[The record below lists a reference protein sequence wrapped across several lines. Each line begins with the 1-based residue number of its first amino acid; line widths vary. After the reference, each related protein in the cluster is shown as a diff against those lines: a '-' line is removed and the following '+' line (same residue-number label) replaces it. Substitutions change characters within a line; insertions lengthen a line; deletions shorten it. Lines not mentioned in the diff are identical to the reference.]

1 MKRRTALL
9 LACAMACTMITG
21 CGKKEE
27 APQQATEQAAAVAAD
42 TDEDVI
48 ADRTRN
54 LLTGLP
60 ATEEEASKRPVGIMF
75 EITLADLCFFLI
87 SR

>member
-27 APQQATEQAAAVAAD
+27 APQQATEQAAAEQIQMRMSLQTEPEICLQD
-42 TDEDVI
+42 C
-48 ADRTRN
+48 RQQRRK
-54 LLTGLP
+54 P
-60 ATEEEASKRPVGIMF
+60 AR
-75 EITLADLCFFLI
+75 DQ
-87 SR
+87 